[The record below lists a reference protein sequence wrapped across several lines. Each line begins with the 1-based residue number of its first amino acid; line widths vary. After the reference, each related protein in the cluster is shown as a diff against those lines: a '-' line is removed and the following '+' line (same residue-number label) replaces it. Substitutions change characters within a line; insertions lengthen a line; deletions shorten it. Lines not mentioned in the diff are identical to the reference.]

1 MIETI
6 RGKSKRPDIDAV
18 YRYISKSE
26 ATNIDREFIASV
38 LNNLENQNV
47 IYNKPTTQGLHS
59 CFIAS
64 HTDKEDP
71 KNIRSQPQNDNTQS
85 DPEPN
90 LFSNQPGHDLV
101 SLDDTTPI
109 VNSTVTTSNTKEF
122 SNIKTHKHITVD
134 KAISLED
141 EVQFIYST
149 VTTPAKENDMN
160 FKNCENN
167 DLKKHISKLEAQLSA
182 IKSYINCEVSVLT
195 NKIESI
201 SNDFKQRI
209 NTLLGKEKSKIEIL
223 QQNMTFLKNEL
234 LSKNEII
241 KSLMEIQSFVLHT
254 MPKNTFTSEYYSPTQ
269 RQSLRYLQSQSE
281 QRDVDVHSR
290 FQRSRNQL
298 HKEQN
303 NETQNHN
310 ELYKNN
316 RTQ

>member
-47 IYNKPTTQGLHS
+47 IYSKPTTQGLHS

-90 LFSNQPGHDLV
+90 LFSDQPGHDLV

-109 VNSTVTTSNTKEF
+109 VNGTVATSNTKEF
-122 SNIKTHKHITVD
+122 SNINNHEPITVD
-134 KAISLED
+134 KAISLGD
-141 EVQFIYST
+141 QVQSIHFT

-167 DLKKHISKLEAQLSA
+167 DLRKHLSKLKAQLSA
-182 IKSYINCEVSVLT
+182 IKSYVNCEVSVLT

-201 SNDFKQRI
+201 SNDFEKRI
-209 NTLLGKEKSKIEIL
+209 TTLLGKEKSKLEIL
-223 QQNMTFLKNEL
+223 QQNMTLLQNEL

-241 KSLMEIQSFVLHT
+241 KSLIEIQASVQYT
-254 MPKNTFTSEYYSPTQ
+254 MPKKHFF
-269 RQSLRYLQSQSE
+269 
-281 QRDVDVHSR
+281 V
-290 FQRSRNQL
+290 
-298 HKEQN
+298 
-303 NETQNHN
+303 
-310 ELYKNN
+310 
-316 RTQ
+316 